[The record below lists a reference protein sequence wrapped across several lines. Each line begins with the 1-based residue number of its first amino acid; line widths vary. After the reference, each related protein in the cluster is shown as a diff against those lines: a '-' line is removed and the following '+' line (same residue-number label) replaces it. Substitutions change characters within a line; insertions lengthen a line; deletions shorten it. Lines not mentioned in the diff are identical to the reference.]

1 MSEPQVMEQSLEDED
16 EDFGEDDDDIFIEA
30 DTPGLGMPTIE
41 DDLGN
46 LSGSSNM
53 SQESLWQ
60 PPDIVQAEAALKD
73 LKMILKPPRTSG
85 RGYRDSKLGAWT
97 RERLEAMEIFLGHY
111 TNPQSPAYNAW
122 TAASLLAAAGKGK
135 STWFAR
141 NL

>member
-73 LKMILKPPRTSG
+73 LKMILKPPRC
-85 RGYRDSKLGAWT
+85 RDCPVSRCVELLIVVLT
-97 RERLEAMEIFLGHY
+97 LDSYLSLCRLVL
-111 TNPQSPAYNAW
+111 AY
-122 TAASLLAAAGKGK
+122 
-135 STWFAR
+135 
-141 NL
+141 